1 MAVSILFFAFL
12 ALISATI
19 YFKEDFSGKDL
30 NSWVQS
36 TSAKSEAERG
46 KISLSAGK
54 FVTDEAAETGLK
66 TTEDARFYVYSKT
79 FPDFSNK
86 DKTLVLQYSVKH
98 EGTFD
103 CGGAYLKLHPKG
115 LDQKA
120 YDGDSVYNVMFGPDF
135 CGGTARVH
143 FILRY
148 NNENRLIK
156 NDIDAHAVKDA
167 LTHTYTMILKPDN
180 TYSVLIDGEE
190 KSSGAIED
198 QWDIL
203 EPKKIK
209 DPSISKPS
217 DWVDEAQIDDPE
229 DVKPAGYDDIP
240 STIVDPEATKPSDW
254 DDELDGEW
262 EAPTISNPDFKGPWR
277 AKRIDNPAYKGVW
290 QHPEIDN
297 PAYKTDD
304 KLYLYESFGAVGLEV
319 WQVKSGSIIDNI
331 LITDS
336 IEEAQADAAKYAS
349 RKTAEKERDDAEAAK
364 QAAADEAKK
373 AEEGTKD
380 EDNQEEHADL

>member
-1 MAVSILFFAFL
+1 MEKKNHLEL
-12 ALISATI
+12 
-19 YFKEDFSGKDL
+19 
-30 NSWVQS
+30 
-36 TSAKSEAERG
+36 
-46 KISLSAGK
+46 
-54 FVTDEAAETGLK
+54 LK
-66 TTEDARFYVYSKT
+66 
-79 FPDFSNK
+79 
-86 DKTLVLQYSVKH
+86 
-98 EGTFD
+98 
-103 CGGAYLKLHPKG
+103 
-115 LDQKA
+115 
-120 YDGDSVYNVMFGPDF
+120 
-135 CGGTARVH
+135 
-143 FILRY
+143 
-148 NNENRLIK
+148 NNGIFWN
-156 NDIDAHAVKDA
+156 
-167 LTHTYTMILKPDN
+167 
-180 TYSVLIDGEE
+180 
-190 KSSGAIED
+190 
-198 QWDIL
+198 Q
-203 EPKKIK
+203 KKIK